1 MSDTDSGSK
10 DESGSAGF
18 FGKLVMTAIV
28 LALTPFTELVTG
40 AAPIG
45 SLGALTA
52 LAVIWGFEDEAED
65 LQEAT

>member
-1 MSDTDSGSK
+1 MAESEEENG
-10 DESGSAGF
+10 DESGDSGF
-18 FGKLVMTAIV
+18 FGKLIMTAIV